1 MRRHQLECCRKQAD
15 VAGKRLGNGDRSTRS
30 AFECRRSSELTCQA
44 LTLLEFLIKNGS
56 ERVVDDA
63 RAHVSTIKMLRSF
76 HYIDEKGKDQGI
88 NGEWRYLPIC
98 ERRKLIKQYAIV
110 HPRSLHYWPMSIGYG
125 KSAEKPSRTRQNT
138 ADRGTMEA

>member
-1 MRRHQLECCRKQAD
+1 M
-15 VAGKRLGNGDRSTRS
+15 AGKRLGNGDRSTRS
-30 AFECRRSSELTCQA
+30 ALERQRSSELTCQA

-88 NGEWRYLPIC
+88 NGEWRYHPIC
-98 ERRKLIKQYAIV
+98 ERRKLTEQSAIE

-125 KSAEKPSRTRQNT
+125 KSAERPSRTRRNT
-138 ADRGTMEA
+138 ADRATMEA